1 MQTRIANF
9 KKLASANRLRPIVS
23 FAGLLLLLCFANRA
37 AAQELTTCQDIA
49 APGLYVV
56 VGDLLQTQD
65 NAACLNIHDTQ
76 NVLLDCGQHTVT
88 GGYYGAAI
96 SITNVEGFSISN
108 CTLAAPAG
116 GFILTA
122 SSSSKGT
129 LSGNTIG
136 NLDSPSQ
143 YISFTS
149 VNSTKLV
156 GNTLNAGFQQYY
168 SSGNVIRSNTATCP
182 KSQTCAAVL
191 ISALGS
197 NNTMVQNVIDG
208 QGSALSDPLGA
219 DDGIVI
225 EDESGDVL
233 VGNAIR
239 NTWDTGIETVGNI
252 VDMRIKSNTISNAA
266 YAGIGGWYFNSW
278 KNVRV
283 VNNTVSNTPQIFA
296 LLRICGLRPQNW
308 DGHGAPADTAV
319 YFQGNLFSGNQF
331 EGSEPGSYSAYI
343 PIYDELNYP
352 HETQICGDPGER
364 RARPSDFKL
373 HGNVFTQNNFG
384 HLQLAPYF
392 SSPVKLDDI
401 EDGGGNICSN
411 PGPAYP
417 LVCN

>member
-1 MQTRIANF
+1 MKTRIANLT
-9 KKLASANRLRPIVS
+9 KLTSANRLRPIGF
-23 FAGLLLLLCFANRA
+23 FAGLLLLCFASSAGAR
-37 AAQELTTCQDIA
+37 ELTTCQDIT
-49 APGLYVV
+49 APGLYVLA
-56 VGDLLQTQD
+56 GDLLQTQD
-65 NAACLNIHDTQ
+65 SAACLNIHDTQ
-76 NVLLDCGQHTVT
+76 NVRLDCGQHTVT
-88 GGYYGAAI
+88 GGYYGPAI
-96 SITNVEGFSISN
+96 SITNVQDFAISN
-108 CTLAAPAG
+108 CTLAAPVG
-116 GFILTA
+116 VFIVMA
-122 SSSSKGT
+122 SNSSYGA

-136 NLDSPSQ
+136 NLDSPAQ

-149 VNSTKLV
+149 VNNTKLV
-156 GNTLNAGFQQYY
+156 GNTINAGFQQYY
-168 SSGNVIRSNTATCP
+168 SSGNVFRSNTATCP
-182 KSQTCAAVL
+182 KTQTCAAVF

-208 QGSALSDPLGA
+208 QGSASTDPLGA

-225 EDESGDVL
+225 EDETGDVL
-233 VGNAIR
+233 AGNTIR
-239 NTWDTGIETVGNI
+239 NTWDTGIETIGNI
-252 VDMRIKSNTISNAA
+252 VDLHIKSNTIANAA

-278 KNVRV
+278 RHVRV
-283 VNNTVSNTPQIFA
+283 MDNTVSNTPQMFA

-331 EGSEPGSYSAYI
+331 VGSQPGSYSAYI

-352 HETQICGDPGER
+352 QENQVCGDPGER

-392 SSPVKLDDI
+392 SSPVKLGDI
-401 EDGGGNICSN
+401 EDGGGNVCSN

>member
-9 KKLASANRLRPIVS
+9 RKLASANRFSSIVF
-23 FAGLLLLLCFANRA
+23 FAGLLLLLCFATSAGAR
-37 AAQELTTCQDIA
+37 ELATCQDIT
-49 APGLYVV
+49 APGLYVLS
-56 VGDLLQTQD
+56 GNLLQTQAQ
-65 NAACLNIHDTQ
+65 AACLNIHDTQ
-76 NVLLDCGQHTVT
+76 DVRLDCGLHTVT
-88 GGYYGAAI
+88 AGSYGSAI
-96 SITNVEGFSISN
+96 SITNVQGFTISH
-108 CTLAAPAG
+108 CMLAAPAG

-149 VNSTKLV
+149 VNSTSLV

-168 SSGNVIRSNTATCP
+168 SSGNVFRSNTATCP
-182 KSQTCAAVL
+182 KSQTCAGVL

-208 QGSALSDPLGA
+208 QGSASSDPYGA

-233 VGNAIR
+233 AGNTIR
-239 NTWDTGIETVGNI
+239 NTWDTGIETIGNI
-252 VDMRIKSNTISNAA
+252 VDLRIKSNTIANVA

-278 KNVRV
+278 RNVRV
-283 VNNTVSNTPQIFA
+283 IDNTVSSAPQIFA

-331 EGSEPGSYSAYI
+331 DGSEPGSYSAYI
-343 PIYDELNYP
+343 PIYDELNYR
-352 HETQICGDPGER
+352 HETKICGDPGER
-364 RARPSDFKL
+364 RALPSDFKL

-401 EDGGGNICSN
+401 EDGGGNVCSN